1 MYLYRIFEL
10 DENSIKTNVFSDSNI
25 ENCLNYKVNKFKINF
40 DDLLNSRGW
49 RGALKQIINLFKII
63 KLLRT

>member
-49 RGALKQIINLFKII
+49 R
-63 KLLRT
+63 

>member
-25 ENCLNYKVNKFKINF
+25 ENCLNYNVNKFKINF

-49 RGALKQIINLFKII
+49 R
-63 KLLRT
+63 

>member
-10 DENSIKTNVFSDSNI
+10 DENSIKTNVFSDINI

-40 DDLLNSRGW
+40 DDLLNNKMVRNKDETW
-49 RGALKQIINLFKII
+49 TLFEKKRMNI
-63 KLLRT
+63 